1 MVRACTVEAFR
12 ETKETGD
19 TRASSHA
26 GASIPLA
33 VAQPARAGLGCPA
46 APLEGLTHVA
56 SSSVSAVKTVMF
68 KTTKLSRGCMKI
80 EEFKM
85 ALPPSIPREADNVA
99 VEMLCV
105 A

>member
-1 MVRACTVEAFR
+1 
-12 ETKETGD
+12 
-19 TRASSHA
+19 
-26 GASIPLA
+26 
-33 VAQPARAGLGCPA
+33 
-46 APLEGLTHVA
+46 
-56 SSSVSAVKTVMF
+56 
-68 KTTKLSRGCMKI
+68 MKI